1 MSRPATMTGSARLEA
16 ALSHREPD
24 RVPFDLGSCAVTG
37 INIRALRRLRAAL
50 GLSGEPELWDPV
62 TQLASTGEE
71 VASLLRVDVLG
82 VRPRPPSAQGLHR
95 DQGLVGEHYRIIDE
109 LGIGWQMPRE
119 GGHYYDLYLHPL
131 AGAQS
136 AREVESYPWPDPR
149 DPARFAGFAERARS
163 IALGG
168 QQGLVLERMFAGMWE
183 TAMWLTGYEKF
194 FCDMLENAVF
204 VQALMEKMLELTCAY
219 WERALA
225 EVGSLPCVV
234 STADDLGGQ
243 TGLLV
248 SLELYR
254 KLIWPYHRR
263 LFQFLKKASG
273 GRARIFFHN
282 DGAIME
288 TIPLLIEA
296 GVDILNPFQVNCA
309 GMDTSRFKRE
319 FGRELTIWGGSC
331 SPLTLQFGTPAEVR
345 EETRRRIEELAPGG
359 GFVFAPIHIIQGDV
373 PAGNILA
380 WRETLDRYGSY

>member
-136 AREVESYPWPDPR
+136 AREVESYPWPDAESGRTRNLILALNGLVRVGHRKPFALDLSAGLAYTR
-149 DPARFAGFAERARS
+149 WEGDMKTLFYAKYWLGGHSVLMSYTYKLKMICGPEGKIGFNAGIACDVAIVPGFCLMIEGRYAVFSSVAPMIRFELIPGTGYITPEDESAVRNLVPNFLPIDPSSFRFAAGFK
-163 IALGG
+163 I
-168 QQGLVLERMFAGMWE
+168 
-183 TAMWLTGYEKF
+183 
-194 FCDMLENAVF
+194 
-204 VQALMEKMLELTCAY
+204 
-219 WERALA
+219 
-225 EVGSLPCVV
+225 SL
-234 STADDLGGQ
+234 
-243 TGLLV
+243 
-248 SLELYR
+248 
-254 KLIWPYHRR
+254 
-263 LFQFLKKASG
+263 
-273 GRARIFFHN
+273 
-282 DGAIME
+282 
-288 TIPLLIEA
+288 
-296 GVDILNPFQVNCA
+296 
-309 GMDTSRFKRE
+309 
-319 FGRELTIWGGSC
+319 
-331 SPLTLQFGTPAEVR
+331 
-345 EETRRRIEELAPGG
+345 
-359 GFVFAPIHIIQGDV
+359 
-373 PAGNILA
+373 
-380 WRETLDRYGSY
+380 